1 MIHAIVSVAAH
12 HYLNFDNYRSIFLYS
27 TTSAIVHRRVYQCN
41 MTLHIT
47 QLLREI
53 TYRHLATAL
62 CVMCLLLLAVYTG
75 AGSVTAEGT
84 TVNMTINNEDATD
97 EAELVVFENPDTNIT
112 VTTNT
117 PIDLLEIRVNGDIYR
132 SYRPNTTQFDR
143 SLTLELDPNENTV
156 ETIVKT
162 DGLTTIQT
170 SVTKHTAAPRVRYT
184 SPFSTTVKGGPNS
197 TINVTSGQ
205 VTLAGDF
212 HTMLDVERVRIERT
226 TNYGS
231 GENSSKVDRR
241 IHGISNPGDSF
252 SQELLL
258 ANGTNDIVAEYTDSR
273 GRTNTDRFSIILDD
287 ETDPQIEFTAE
298 NESYT
303 DTAHISGVIRDET
316 KLKRVE
322 INRTSNNGSQVLL
335 LSGNAK
341 PNPDMLRY
349 EFDTT
354 VDLYDDNEDNEFQ
367 ITAEDAAGNIRN
379 RTLSI
384 RYEPEPDVS
393 VTEAT
398 TNVETETV
406 RVTGTVSEAE
416 ISRVT
421 VETVDTRTGERI
433 DLVRLYDAGRF
444 TDKVNIDQE
453 LKASPENTLV
463 YVLVNYRTGEYSTKI
478 TPDVSDTQRDTDA
491 DTDTA
496 SATTINSTNSTE
508 TNTTIQTAR
517 SENTRNKSVIDTES
531 TGEDGPP
538 SDTGSESPT
547 LLPIRTRD
555 ALGGI
560 VVVGGTYLLGHWV

>member
-1 MIHAIVSVAAH
+1 M
-12 HYLNFDNYRSIFLYS
+12 
-27 TTSAIVHRRVYQCN
+27 TS
-41 MTLHIT
+41 HIT
-47 QLLREI
+47 QRLREI

-62 CVMCLLLLAVYTG
+62 CAMCLLLLLVYTG
-75 AGSVTAEGT
+75 VGSVTAEET
-84 TVNMTINNEDATD
+84 TVNMTIDNEDATGG
-97 EAELVVFENPDTNIT
+97 AELVVFEDPETNIT
-112 VTTNT
+112 VTANT

-132 SYRPNTTQFDR
+132 SYRPNSTQFDR

-162 DGLTTIQT
+162 DGITTIQT
-170 SVTKHTAAPRVRYT
+170 AVTKHTAAPRVRYT
-184 SPFSTTVKGGPNS
+184 SPFSTTIKGGPNS
-197 TINVTSGQ
+197 TVNVTSGQ
-205 VTLAGDF
+205 VTLAGDL

-226 TNYGS
+226 TDYGP
-231 GENSSKVDRR
+231 GENSSQVDRR
-241 IHGISNPGDSF
+241 IHRISNPGDSF

-258 ANGTNDIVAEYTDSR
+258 ANGTNEIVAEYTDSR

-303 DTAHISGVIRDET
+303 DTAHVSGIVRDET
-316 KLKRVE
+316 KLTRVE

-341 PNPDMLRY
+341 PNPDMLKY

-354 VDLYDDNEDNEFQ
+354 VDLYDDNDDNEFQ

-379 RTLSI
+379 RTFSI
-384 RYEPEPDVS
+384 RYDPEPDVS

-406 RVTGTVSEAE
+406 RVTGTVSDAE
-416 ISRVT
+416 IGQVT
-421 VETVDTRTGERI
+421 VETVDTRTGERM
-433 DLVRLYDAGRF
+433 DLVRPYDAGSF

-463 YVLVNYRTGEYSTKI
+463 YVLVKYRTGEYTTKI
-478 TPDVSDTQRDTDA
+478 TPDVPDTQQDTDA

-496 SATTINSTNSTE
+496 SATTTNSTNSTE
-508 TNTTIQTAR
+508 TNTTTQNAR
-517 SENTRNKSVIDTES
+517 SEDTGNSSVSDT
-531 TGEDGPP
+531 DGPSGDGSP
-538 SDTGSESPT
+538 SDAESESPT

-555 ALGGI
+555 AFGGI
-560 VVVGGTYLLGHWV
+560 VIVGGTYLLGHWV